1 MLNIPLCKL
10 NKLFVL
16 SLSHNH
22 AVNPDETFICD
33 LCLYLE
39 MIIL

>member
-1 MLNIPLCKL
+1 MLNIPLCNLK
-10 NKLFVL
+10 KCFDL
-16 SLSHNH
+16 SLSYNH